1 MCLGIP
7 GRVVE
12 LRADHPDLA
21 RVDVAGVVRDINLG
35 LLEDDPAV
43 PGDWILIHLGFA
55 LQKMTEE
62 EVADALDVLTVLGQG
77 DGGDDD
83 PFATFQFEGD
93 DDPLADR
100 FEPAAGAVGTVAP
113 ASRHERTAV
122 EVQP

>member
-1 MCLGIP
+1 MCIGIP

-12 LRADHPDLA
+12 LRTDHPDLA
-21 RVDVAGVVRDINLG
+21 RVDVEGLVRDINLG

-62 EVADALDVLTVLGQG
+62 EARDALDVLTVLGEG
-77 DGGDDD
+77 DGGADD
-83 PFATFQFEGD
+83 PFAAFQFDGE

-100 FEPAAGAVGTVAP
+100 LAVRAE
-113 ASRHERTAV
+113 ARS
-122 EVQP
+122 